1 MTYKKSDDA
10 AHEANHIAYNTAA
23 IYTIGKIDDTLFNEV
38 AETNFG
44 SVNWTPSQSLIL
56 ISGPS
61 NKTAIRFAQVD
72 ETGRYL
78 RFYGK
83 PQHPTY
89 SSLPLLRATAHDPID
104 FLRRHLSNSVIR
116 TKKFSGNN
124 KTAVGL
130 AIGDSTAYIS
140 PLLVAED
147 ERLYVVDIQPI
158 ERGAGH
164 EFTDVSA
171 VDLATEAATKA
182 AFDRICKTRK
192 VLESYRFNTNTRI
205 SLTPIQS

>member
-23 IYTIGKIDDTLFNEV
+23 IYTIGKIDDTLFTEV
-38 AETNFG
+38 ADKNF
-44 SVNWTPSQSLIL
+44 SSLSWVSSQRVIQ
-56 ISGPS
+56 ITGPS
-61 NKTAIRFAQVD
+61 NKTAIRFGQVD

-89 SSLPLLRATAHDPID
+89 SSLPLLRATAHDHLD
-104 FLRRHLSNSVIR
+104 FLRRNLSMPVIQ
-116 TKKFSGNN
+116 TKKFFESN

-130 AIGDSTAYIS
+130 AIGDATAYIS

-147 ERLYVVDIQPI
+147 DRLYVVDIQPI

-164 EFTDVSA
+164 EFTVVSA
-171 VDLATEAATKA
+171 VDAATEAATRA

-192 VLESYRFNTNTRI
+192 VLETCRFNTNTRI
-205 SLTPIQS
+205 SLTPA